1 MMVHAVY
8 YRVYMR
14 CVTWGRDSHGLFDY
28 ESRQIAKRNIKSY
41 TGGKIIRLNNDVEF
55 ISRHSSASEYG
66 PNAKPLIIVHE
77 KNGNIIVRILTLSIR
92 QVSSRK

>member
-1 MMVHAVY
+1 
-8 YRVYMR
+8 MR

-55 ISRHSSASEYG
+55 ISKQSSAAEYG
-66 PNAKPLIIVHE
+66 PTAKPLIIVHE
-77 KNGNIIVRILTLSIR
+77 KNGKVIICFSNGLSFPLIR
-92 QVSSRK
+92 QVHGRK

>member
-1 MMVHAVY
+1 
-8 YRVYMR
+8 MR

-66 PNAKPLIIVHE
+66 PTAKPLIIVHE
-77 KNGNIIVRILTLSIR
+77 KNGKRISQLIFMIGKFLVENDTLIPSN
-92 QVSSRK
+92 QSS

>member
-1 MMVHAVY
+1 MGNY
-8 YRVYMR
+8 NGFRVYMR

-55 ISRHSSASEYG
+55 ISKQSSAVEYG
-66 PNAKPLIIVHE
+66 TGAKPLIIVHE
-77 KNGNIIVRILTLSIR
+77 KNGKFLTRIYPFH
-92 QVSSRK
+92 

>member
-1 MMVHAVY
+1 MHTSIINTF
-8 YRVYMR
+8 RVYMR

-66 PNAKPLIIVHE
+66 PTAKPLIIVHE
-77 KNGNIIVRILTLSIR
+77 KNGKSLLFHICDYYLI
-92 QVSSRK
+92 